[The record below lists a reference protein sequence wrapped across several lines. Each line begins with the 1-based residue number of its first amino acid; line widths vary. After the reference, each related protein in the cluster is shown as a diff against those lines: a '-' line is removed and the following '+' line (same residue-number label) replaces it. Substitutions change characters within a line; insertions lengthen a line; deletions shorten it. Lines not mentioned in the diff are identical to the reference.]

1 MTFWIEEFW
10 SSVYLD
16 SPAVTVPEVIGIG
29 PAEIGRVPVSVIMAV
44 APRIEFFRDDQE
56 QIEYAADDPE
66 RDVAAQLIDVA
77 KKVGNH
83 RLQPDFVT

>member
-16 SPAVTVPEVIGIG
+16 SPAVTVPEVIGIRS
-29 PAEIGRVPVSVIMAV
+29 AEISRIPVSIVVTV
-44 APRIEFFRDDQE
+44 APRIASFSNDQK

-66 RDVAAQLIDVA
+66 RDVATQLTDVA
-77 KKVGNH
+77 DEVGDH
-83 RLQPDFVT
+83 RLQPYLVA